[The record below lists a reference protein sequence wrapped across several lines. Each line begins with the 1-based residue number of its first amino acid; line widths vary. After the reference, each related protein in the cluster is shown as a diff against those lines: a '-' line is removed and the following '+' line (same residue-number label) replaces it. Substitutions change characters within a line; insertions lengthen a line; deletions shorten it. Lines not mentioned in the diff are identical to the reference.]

1 MAKTYYGY
9 TEKLADNQI
18 DWGTIG
24 KEISSAIS
32 KELVVRKA
40 TELGIEQDTRKITQD
55 LANAPKGESQLEN
68 ERISQFATNTTE
80 YNLLQHK
87 LWKSGQITTQ
97 QLTNGRQNL
106 KDGIDGVFSLS
117 KEYQAEYLK
126 KKQRAEA
133 EDPAQRSQM
142 LEQWELGQLDG
153 MYGSLANTQYY
164 IDPNSGVVNLAIINR
179 GKDGSISLGN
189 SIMPIND
196 ARNRI
201 KAEYNYW
208 DSDKATTDLV
218 DGLGTHKQDFRK
230 VGSLYK
236 AGEIRSISDI
246 RLRTDLSEKDKA
258 AGELFDKSLTD
269 QINGFGAQWTNVT
282 SYLTN
287 DLKVDP
293 KTGKAYTFTRN
304 PEEESENVMLIKKD
318 EMGRDYVDF
327 TSENGKKQY
336 AAFSQGLRDEVITKL
351 DTSETIDTYEEP
363 SPSFGGGGGGG
374 GSRYKKKDTFGIT
387 VYENANNALRTGNLK
402 NLDTSR
408 AKFVFQ
414 GGKGEGSK
422 NSILVYELDSD
433 GDYVTY
439 KDKDGK
445 TKRRV
450 KRIYSADQL
459 AAYVKGVDPN
469 KYVPTK
475 IYNQGKDDW
484 SKLHEGQYLP
494 GIYNESNSTINPY
507 GNSGGGGNQGGGS
520 QTTDTSQWNE
530 E

>member
-208 DSDKATTDLV
+208 DSDQATTDLV
-218 DGLGTHKQDFRK
+218 EGLGTHKQDFRK

-236 AGEIRSISDI
+236 AGEIRTIQDI

-374 GSRYKKKDTFGIT
+374 GGSRYKKKDTFGIT

-402 NLDTSR
+402 NLNTDV
-408 AKFVFQ
+408 AKYVFSTE
-414 GGKGEGSK
+414 GGR
-422 NSILVYELDSD
+422 NTILVYE
-433 GDYVTY
+433 
-439 KDKDGK
+439 KDPLTGK
-445 TKRRV
+445 TTKNGKPYKV
-450 KRIYSADQL
+450 KRIYNADQL

-475 IYNQGKDDW
+475 LYNQGKDDW
-484 SKLHEGQYLP
+484 SRLHDGAYLP
-494 GIYNESNSTINPY
+494 GRYDESNKDINPY

-520 QTTDTSQWNE
+520 QTPDTSQYN
-530 E
+530 